1 MTRATYY
8 LVRALVALVAIPFH
22 EAGHALAAWL
32 LGDPTAKREGRLSLN
47 PFAHFDLLGTLCMV
61 FAGVGWAKPV
71 STNPRNFKN
80 PKWGMA
86 LTALAGPVANIVLA
100 YLAMVLWKV
109 MYYWAPVTQ
118 ATIFAAYFLQYM
130 VLMNVSLAVF
140 NFIPVPPLDG
150 SRILLVALPQRAYF
164 GLMKYERYIMIAL
177 LAAFGRHF
185 LPYGSE
191 GETPLFVVP
200 RGIVLL
206 IGVLCFIMYL
216 SEGTIL
222 DWGALFMTA
231 ERGTEASRAGLAFAC
246 FSVAMTIGRL
256 FGDRIVQALGDAR
269 VLLYG
274 SLCAAAGFGLVV
286 AAPWAWASLAGFTVV
301 GFGVSN
307 IVPVLFSATARQK
320 FMPLSLAVS
329 AVTTIGYLGVLAGPA
344 LMGFVAHATSLVIVF
359 CITLALMCFVAVVSR
374 AVP

>member
-1 MTRATYY
+1 
-8 LVRALVALVAIPFH
+8 
-22 EAGHALAAWL
+22 
-32 LGDPTAKREGRLSLN
+32 
-47 PFAHFDLLGTLCMV
+47 
-61 FAGVGWAKPV
+61 
-71 STNPRNFKN
+71 
-80 PKWGMA
+80 
-86 LTALAGPVANIVLA
+86 
-100 YLAMVLWKV
+100 
-109 MYYWAPVTQ
+109 
-118 ATIFAAYFLQYM
+118 
-130 VLMNVSLAVF
+130 
-140 NFIPVPPLDG
+140 
-150 SRILLVALPQRAYF
+150 
-164 GLMKYERYIMIAL
+164 
-177 LAAFGRHF
+177 
-185 LPYGSE
+185 
-191 GETPLFVVP
+191 
-200 RGIVLL
+200 
-206 IGVLCFIMYL
+206 MYL

-231 ERGTEASRAGLAFAC
+231 ERATEASRAGLAFAC
-246 FSVAMTIGRL
+246 FSVAMAIGRL

-301 GFGVSN
+301 GLGVSN